1 MPITLLDKVQIVPIV
16 MPLDWDTD
24 RTGDY
29 VCLANYEYCTFIA
42 VASPG
47 TAGDDPTFTVRQAT
61 AVAGTSVKDLATIT
75 EYGLKQ
81 AATDLTATGTFTRT
95 AQTAAATVAGNAT
108 SAEQAKVYV
117 FEVKASDLDLA
128 NGFDCITCNVA
139 LAASGGAQYG
149 TIIAILHGAR
159 YPQNVNV
166 SAIVD

>member
-1 MPITLLDKVQIVPIV
+1 MPSKFVETHQIVPIV

-29 VCLANYEYCTFIA
+29 VSLQGFGKLVVIA

-47 TAGDDPTFTVRQAT
+47 TAGDDPTFTFQQAT
-61 AVAGTSVKDLATIT
+61 DVAATGAKDLTVIT
-75 EYGLKQ
+75 ESWSKQ
-81 AATDLTATGTFTRT
+81 AATDLTAVGTFTRA
-95 AQTAAATVAGNAT
+95 AQSAATTLAGNAT

-117 FEVKASDLDLA
+117 IEINAEQLDVDG
-128 NGFDCITCNVA
+128 GFDCVQVNVA

-149 TIIAILHGAR
+149 TIIGILCDPR
-159 YPQNVNV
+159 FPQATTE